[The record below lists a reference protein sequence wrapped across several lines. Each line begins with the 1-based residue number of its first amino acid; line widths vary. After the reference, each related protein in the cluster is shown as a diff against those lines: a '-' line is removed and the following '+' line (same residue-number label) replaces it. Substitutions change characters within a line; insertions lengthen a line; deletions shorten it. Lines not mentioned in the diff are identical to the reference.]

1 MTNTAPGIFC
11 YAGGA
16 GQAAATNAY
25 ADQSVTYN
33 QARPA
38 TPGSYLT
45 FFITGEGQM
54 TPPWPTAAAERAA
67 IPKIPQRHQ
76 RKYGWSSR
84 PTGSPLTR
92 PEYHLSESGWVIGQA
107 A

>member
-16 GQAAATNAY
+16 GQAAATSTY

-45 FFITGEGQM
+45 FKLSSKLSGGNEDAPNAFLGHVNM
-54 TPPWPTAAAERAA
+54 LADAA
-67 IPKIPQRHQ
+67 I
-76 RKYGWSSR
+76 
-84 PTGSPLTR
+84 
-92 PEYHLSESGWVIGQA
+92 V
-107 A
+107 